1 MLDAAV
7 SKGMQEGAAEDD
19 EGLGLLREMS
29 AAMDVSEQELM
40 EADEEVAGMEEPVQG
55 ELPLEEPTQEQQQL
69 HPNCTFV
76 CITEDING
84 GSVEVTSFNSDTTT
98 LDEAKEWIDENQS
111 SGHYSCHNFNK
122 IIVIDSNGEVEQI
135 YTKKPEDYG
144 SWCFWY

>member
-1 MLDAAV
+1 
-7 SKGMQEGAAEDD
+7 MQ
-19 EGLGLLREMS
+19 
-29 AAMDVSEQELM
+29 QES
-40 EADEEVAGMEEPVQG
+40 
-55 ELPLEEPTQEQQQL
+55 TQEQQQL